1 MLWFGESE
9 NSYFKSDEI
18 NNCRVLTTAFY
29 PLTVSEYRDKK
40 AREKKMKQMP
50 KVKGEVR
57 VMGIDVAL
65 IGGNNN
71 DNSIYTLMRLI
82 PNATGFTREVVHM
95 ESYNGLEP
103 EEQAIRIKRLFFEF
117 DCDKLIIDYNG
128 AGFSVL
134 NELMKDTYDKV
145 ADEHYP
151 SFAVYKRNTKEN
163 DLDVALGKG
172 GLPVIYAIKPTETSN
187 NNCCVWLKNA
197 FVSRKIRLLIDET
210 EKRMDFTNDKKFF
223 TDSEYSAI
231 KIAPFIQT
239 SQFIFETLNLTY
251 EIRGKGN
258 IAVSEQGRN
267 RKDRYSSLSYANYL
281 AELIENEKY
290 KKGKKKKSKF
300 MFFSN

>member
-1 MLWFGESE
+1 
-9 NSYFKSDEI
+9 
-18 NNCRVLTTAFY
+18 
-29 PLTVSEYRDKK
+29 
-40 AREKKMKQMP
+40 
-50 KVKGEVR
+50 
-57 VMGIDVAL
+57 
-65 IGGNNN
+65 
-71 DNSIYTLMRLI
+71 
-82 PNATGFTREVVHM
+82 
-95 ESYNGLEP
+95 
-103 EEQAIRIKRLFFEF
+103 
-117 DCDKLIIDYNG
+117 
-128 AGFSVL
+128 
-134 NELMKDTYDKV
+134 MKDTYDKV

-267 RKDRYSSLSYANYL
+267 RKDRYSSLSYANDL